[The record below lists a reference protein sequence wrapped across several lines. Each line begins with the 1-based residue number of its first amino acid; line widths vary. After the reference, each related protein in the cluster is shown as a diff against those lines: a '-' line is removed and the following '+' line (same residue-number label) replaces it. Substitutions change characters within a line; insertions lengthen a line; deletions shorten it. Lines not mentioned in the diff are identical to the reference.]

1 MQFLLTFLQ
10 INLSQV
16 YVPIACS
23 HFLVLSYLIVFMDD
37 KESAKIILSL
47 KEPSVIK
54 KRGRRVKNFNQ
65 ELWESCREDVV
76 EKGNM
81 AKVF

>member
-1 MQFLLTFLQ
+1 MFTF
-10 INLSQV
+10 IHFH
-16 YVPIACS
+16 I
-23 HFLVLSYLIVFMDD
+23 FLVLSYLTVFMDD
-37 KESAKIILSL
+37 KESARIILSRT
-47 KEPSVIK
+47 EPSEIK

-65 ELWESCREDVV
+65 ELWVRCREDIV